1 MANPL
6 RYRINDIT
14 GTCFDGFINSANSV
28 LQCRMRTDM
37 VQILN
42 SVRPL
47 SNPCAIYAAMLLAAA
62 GYRETID
69 FELMKIKV
77 S

>member
-14 GTCFDGFINSANSV
+14 GTCFDSFINNAGSPLGRVHNQTLVNA
-28 LQCRMRTDM
+28 LT
-37 VQILN
+37 

-47 SNPCAIYAAMLLAAA
+47 ANDSALYAAMCLTVA
-62 GYRETID
+62 GFRETID